1 MDIRAIFLDI
11 DGTLVSF
18 NTHRIPESA
27 VSALA
32 EARKK
37 GIKVFIA
44 TGRPTII
51 IDNIGQLQSAGL
63 IDGYITMNG
72 AYCYRGD
79 RTVSSTAIPPHCV
92 SSVWKWCVDH
102 GRTCIAIREHD
113 LCISRD
119 SDQLQEIFYKQL
131 KCTTLMP
138 ELKPGQDINSRP
150 IFQLTAFFTP
160 DEEQSSEL
168 ASALNGCSTG
178 RWHNS
183 FTDIT
188 AAGCTKSTGIDAFAT
203 AFGFSLGQ
211 TMAFGDGG
219 NDIPMLK
226 HAGTGIAMGGASDI
240 VKAASDYITDDVDN
254 DGIRNALVHFGII

>member
-18 NTHRIPESA
+18 STHRIPDSA
-27 VSALA
+27 VHALTK
-32 EARKK
+32 ARGK

-44 TGRPTII
+44 TGRPTVI
-51 IDNIGQLQSAGL
+51 IDNLGQLQSAGL

-72 AYCYRGD
+72 AYCYQGD
-79 RTVSSTAIPPHCV
+79 RTISSTAIPPQCV
-92 SSVWKWCVDH
+92 SSVWKWCTEH

-113 LCISRD
+113 LCINRD
-119 SDQLQEIFYKQL
+119 SAELQEIFYNQL
-131 KCTTLMP
+131 KCTTPMP
-138 ELKPGQDINSRP
+138 ELEPDQDINSMP
-150 IFQLTAFFTP
+150 IYQLTAFFSP

-168 ASALNGCSTG
+168 ASALNGCNTG

-188 AAGCTKSTGIDAFAT
+188 AAGCTKSRGIDAFAG
-203 AFGFSLGQ
+203 AFGFSLSQ

-219 NDIPMLK
+219 NDIPMLQ
-226 HAGTGIAMGGASDI
+226 HAGIGIAMGGASDN
-240 VKAASDYITDDVDN
+240 VKAASDYVTDSVDE
-254 DGIRNALVHFGII
+254 DGISRALAHFGII